1 MMTMKYK
8 IQQGF
13 SLVTAI
19 FLLVVLASLGALMM
33 TFFTAQQQSSALDV
47 LGSRAYQ
54 AVRAGV
60 EWSAFQITQSQV
72 VSPSGVFATACQG
85 GTSSVPVTPST
96 QPTLAGTPL
105 SPFSLV
111 VSCGA
116 ASSVEGAN
124 NVWVYD
130 ITATASG
137 VNGATPGSADYV
149 EREIQVAIWSQ
160 DSVASQVILWK

>member
-33 TFFTAQQQSSALDV
+33 TFITAQQQGSVLDT

-54 AVRAGV
+54 SARAGV
-60 EWSAFQITQSQV
+60 EWSAFQITQS
-72 VSPSGVFATACQG
+72 GVAGGAFATACQTG
-85 GTSSVPVTPST
+85 ATSSPVLLPG
-96 QPTLAGTPL
+96 TLSGFGVNVQCSA
-105 SPFSLV
+105 V
-111 VSCGA
+111 
-116 ASSVEGAN
+116 SSVEGTN
-124 NVWVYD
+124 NIWVYD
-130 ITATASG
+130 IAATASG

-149 EREIQVAIWSQ
+149 ERKIQAAIWSQ